1 MKHQLKVNSIGLGDS
16 KKIILSELL
25 IFSGV
30 ALSGLGLFILRRSQC
45 WKVATKPTHFEYINA
60 IVNAL
65 EDSFRIHKK

>member
-1 MKHQLKVNSIGLGDS
+1 MKYQLKVNSIGLGDS

-30 ALSGLGLFILRRSQC
+30 ALSGLGLFILRRSQS
-45 WKVATKPTHFEYINA
+45 WNVATKPTHFEYINA

-65 EDSFRIHKK
+65 ENSFRIHKK

>member
-45 WKVATKPTHFEYINA
+45 WKVATKPTHFECVNA
-60 IVNAL
+60 IANAL
-65 EDSFRIHKK
+65 EDSFCIPKK